1 MQSLITWNTPIASSV
16 ESSTWSNSCGSRAI
30 TFCPDFRKSLGA
42 FPGSRVT
49 VISPSMI
56 SSPSSSDLGVW
67 LALCFLTGDPE
78 EDFTAA
84 GVEDRDALNALGVGA
99 SYVPLTS
106 TVSSASD
113 GEPSDSSF
121 ISLSAASTTSD
132 FVSRVSSAIFVD
144 FERAKGA
151 LGPWQDQSRDLLVR
165 SRKKGDGIPNP
176 FTLCNTLTSDSA
188 RNTRC
193 Y

>member
-1 MQSLITWNTPIASSV
+1 M
-16 ESSTWSNSCGSRAI
+16 
-30 TFCPDFRKSLGA
+30 
-42 FPGSRVT
+42 T

-84 GVEDRDALNALGVGA
+84 GVEDRDSLKALGVGA

-106 TVSSASD
+106 IVSSASE
-113 GEPSDSSF
+113 GEPSDSNF

-132 FVSRVSSAIFVD
+132 FVSRVSSAIFVV

-151 LGPWQDQSRDLLVR
+151 LGPWQD
-165 SRKKGDGIPNP
+165 
-176 FTLCNTLTSDSA
+176 
-188 RNTRC
+188 
-193 Y
+193 